1 MNKITYLIMLFA
13 YGVIIDIVAVI
24 LNRRKRPS

>member
-1 MNKITYLIMLFA
+1 MSKLTYLIMLFG
-13 YGVIIDIVAVI
+13 YGVIIDIVAVF